1 MDRKN
6 LKTNILSINLKFTNM
21 RVYKKLS
28 NKDRVDLVRYIA
40 DYKELHPNFEI
51 LVGCDSQNRRKE
63 TIYAIVI
70 GLYIPGKGAHVLYS
84 RFQVPRVKD
93 NVSRLINE
101 VWYSVEVAEEIR
113 NATDVRAKFI
123 DIDLNPDPRY
133 RSNAALAS
141 AVGIVTGMGYT
152 VRHKGHSPMMTY
164 AADNL
169 VKH

>member
-1 MDRKN
+1 
-6 LKTNILSINLKFTNM
+6 M
-21 RVYKKLS
+21 RVFKTLS
-28 NKDRVDLVRYIA
+28 GRNQVDLISYINE
-40 DYKELHPNFEI
+40 YRVNHPNFEI

-70 GLYIPGKGAHVLYS
+70 GLYNPGKGAHVLYS
-84 RFQVPRVKD
+84 RFSVPREKD
-93 NVSRLINE
+93 NVTRLINE
-101 VWYSVEVAEEIR
+101 VWFSVEVAEQIR
-113 NATDVRAKFI
+113 VELDVRAKFI

-133 RSNAALAS
+133 KSNAALTS

-169 VKH
+169 VKG